1 MTEGQCV
8 LNDVKYVIESCL
20 VKSLIVRNKCIID
33 FAMAFGLY
41 SLYNISY
48 SASLFPDFV
57 QNIYLE
63 KFPREKEDTNNR

>member
-41 SLYNISY
+41 NISY

-63 KFPREKEDTNNR
+63 KFPREKEDTNKR